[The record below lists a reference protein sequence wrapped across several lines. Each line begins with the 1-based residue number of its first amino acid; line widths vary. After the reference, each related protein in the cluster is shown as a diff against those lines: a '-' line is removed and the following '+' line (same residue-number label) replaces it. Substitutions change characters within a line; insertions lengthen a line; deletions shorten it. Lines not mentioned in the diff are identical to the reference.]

1 MLDYRSVTFGSL
13 FFRGALSWRSEDME
27 DPPMWSSG
35 HISRNL
41 SHSPQEHVKAN
52 KPANKFPEA
61 NASGK
66 KNKKTILQS
75 SPSEFHWV
83 KNHPQVPTLPWLD
96 NLKSRALLDIISG
109 FLWPPVR
116 LWNST
121 MHHLGFGL
129 KHSAGHRL
137 NRNLTLEVKE
147 PKTSL
152 PSPSHQ
158 YCLVKMYM
166 HTRNPNDPCFDWK
179 GPCFG
184 GWPSKI
190 GVIWVLG
197 IWTHWIVAIWNKW
210 VICASGTDST
220 SVCSL
225 NVHFQEIQ
233 QIKFRSLVYSVWHS
247 TPSNQRALNSLHN
260 LRKDVFPVN

>member
-66 KNKKTILQS
+66 KTQKNNS
-75 SPSEFHWV
+75 SEFSEWV
-83 KNHPQVPTLPWLD
+83 PLGQKSPTSTYPSMTCQFEV
-96 NLKSRALLDIISG
+96 KGTVDIISG

-116 LWNST
+116 VRLRNST

-129 KHSAGHRL
+129 KHSAGHQL

-184 GWPSKI
+184 GLTFKNR
-190 GVIWVLG
+190 GHLG
-197 IWTHWIVAIWNKW
+197 SRYMNTLNRSNLKQVSHMCLRYRFNIRVFSQCPFARDTANQISFFGIFRVA
-210 VICASGTDST
+210 
-220 SVCSL
+220 
-225 NVHFQEIQ
+225 
-233 QIKFRSLVYSVWHS
+233 
-247 TPSNQRALNSLHN
+247 
-260 LRKDVFPVN
+260 